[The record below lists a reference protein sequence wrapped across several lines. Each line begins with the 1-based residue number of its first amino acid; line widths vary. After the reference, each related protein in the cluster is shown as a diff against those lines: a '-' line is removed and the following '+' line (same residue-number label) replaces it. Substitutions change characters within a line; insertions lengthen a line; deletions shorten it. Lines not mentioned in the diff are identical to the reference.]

1 LPQKDILPKG
11 INIPLMKTTGNLT
24 RDDIIMILEG
34 ALVGGVDN
42 NKPKEEKQTPAKIIP
57 DISIIG

>member
-1 LPQKDILPKG
+1 
-11 INIPLMKTTGNLT
+11 MKTTGNLT